1 MKRQTNWFPSFLL
14 VLVLA
19 IMAGC
24 GSGGADNPVAG
35 SENVYDPGV
44 PVNAVKYSEAAT
56 ITLYKDDGND
66 LLLISNGTVVQG
78 GDVKL
83 GVKVEGGTKSGGRV
97 FLSDGAGYQ
106 KEAKLEGGFYV
117 CEYKIP
123 DKEQLLVPILVQ
135 VIYPNGYASKEKF
148 VLRTLAGARA
158 NQLVRDGLDVMVG
171 KEILNSAAGMSLS
184 GITIE
189 SLIPALEAGR
199 NMGCVLRLNDLI
211 DLAIDD
217 GMGNI
222 GPPGEVLPTLLMCI
236 GGINSLIKL
245 DMGIT
250 QMSLAEMIGGLAGDF
265 GADMSGLNL
274 DSKPLFID
282 VHGLPNA
289 TIDHVATL
297 DLGLFMAVN
306 PSKDPADPTK
316 WLFPT
321 GVSVYPNNN
330 NTHPKEILTQ
340 NDVKIWFGNS
350 TVIQDWSLGANLS
363 MDNLSQ
369 FVGTLLDG
377 FVTLDA
383 ASLPIPLAIPGWSA
397 DKGPGVEQK
406 MNISFKKEGI
416 AFDFRKGT
424 GPELTLNDM
433 RMEYTENGTPVWQ
446 MSLDLAF
453 ALDVGSHN
461 ATVKDPKTGEMV
473 EQSFLDIYLT
483 LADPKLGL
491 THCHVMKD
499 NLGIGLFDHSMFV
512 DSLVGAL
519 GGMLPTDKPGTDLMA
534 SINMSD
540 LGFILDTA
548 SAKTD
553 AAGRCFLKMVT
564 KVDGADL
571 KKAGLCFID
580 TASLK

>member
-1 MKRQTNWFPSFLL
+1 MKRQTNWLPSFLL

-24 GSGGADNPVAG
+24 GRGGADDPNAR
-35 SENVYDPGV
+35 SEDVYGPGV

-56 ITLYKDDGND
+56 ITLYKDDGNG
-66 LLLISNGTVVQG
+66 LLQISNGTVVPG

-106 KEAKLEGGFYV
+106 KEAKLEGGFYA

-123 DKEQLLVPILVQ
+123 SDNLLVPILVQ
-135 VIYPNGYASKEKF
+135 VIYSNGYASKEKF

-158 NQLVRDGLDVMVG
+158 DQLVRDGLDVMVG

-189 SLIPALEAGR
+189 SLTPANEAGR
-199 NMGCVLRLNDLI
+199 DKGCVLRLNDLI
-211 DLAIDD
+211 NLAIDD
-217 GMGNI
+217 GIGNI
-222 GPPGEVLPTLLMCI
+222 QPPGVVLPTLLMLI
-236 GGINSLIKL
+236 GGSIPL

-274 DSKPLFID
+274 ESNPLFID

-289 TIDHVATL
+289 TTDNVATL

-330 NTHPKEILTQ
+330 DTHPKEILTQ
-340 NDVKIWFGNS
+340 ADVDRLLGDDAAK
-350 TVIQDWSLGANLS
+350 QAKSLGANLS

-369 FVGTLLDG
+369 FVGTLLNG
-377 FVTLDA
+377 HITLDA

-416 AFDFRKGT
+416 AFDFRAST
-424 GPELTLNDM
+424 PLLILNDL

-453 ALDVGSHN
+453 ALDVSSHN

-483 LADPKLGL
+483 LVPELA
-491 THCHVMKD
+491 HCHVMKD
-499 NLGIGLFDHSMFV
+499 NPGIGLFDHSQFV
-512 DSLVGAL
+512 VSLVGAL
-519 GGMLPTDKPGTDLMA
+519 GAMLPANNAADLMA

-540 LGFILDTA
+540 LGFILRSA

-564 KVDGADL
+564 DEADIS
-571 KKAGLCFID
+571 KAGLCFID